1 MESAIAS
8 SSAGISL
15 SVPSSV
21 LSSHN
26 NCQECSDYDERK
38 NEAGKDEAPRGR
50 TITETTVASAVSI
63 SSSNNNDCQEPV
75 DVASES
81 TGDGR
86 ESPAPKALFHRCAS
100 VICRKP
106 YNGNRDAIGFAFDT
120 STRGIIVIG
129 GLFLVTALL
138 YLAEDAAGCHDAA
151 YLSSQM
157 GSSKGECSKEI
168 NGWKPSSLTTSIQ
181 SIVAVISA
189 VCMPL
194 VGAIIDH
201 TTHRR
206 LVGQLTAVLLVAFN
220 VVYIFLDQTNW
231 FTLLLL
237 LIPFLFT
244 YSVHSTAT
252 FAYFPELTEDD
263 AKTLYRYSASFTVIQ
278 FLSMILVIAIVV
290 SSINLMG
297 IQDDNVATAHF
308 SQIIVVGWSTVFFG
322 IAWTLCFSNKPTFSD
337 IPEGST
343 LLTAG
348 FKKLSKTLRKIC
360 LNYPAI
366 KWYLAM
372 IACVNSAL
380 PTVSTV
386 VVTILAGKMNF
397 TPTEIG
403 TATMIVLLSTIPG
416 SFIAVQMANLVNPK
430 RSLQLSLIFW
440 IVSIIAAALVLQG
453 PEKKSAA
460 YFFSVLLGINTGWF
474 DPSERGFY
482 VIIIP
487 KNQDAEFMGIYIS
500 ACQIIGW
507 LPPLVFTA
515 MNQAGIP
522 SSIGLATLS
531 LYILLGLLALSFGV
545 PSYEESMNQAR
556 EQELEE
562 QEFEDVA
569 HL

>member
-1 MESAIAS
+1 M
-8 SSAGISL
+8 
-15 SVPSSV
+15 
-21 LSSHN
+21 
-26 NCQECSDYDERK
+26 
-38 NEAGKDEAPRGR
+38 
-50 TITETTVASAVSI
+50 
-63 SSSNNNDCQEPV
+63 
-75 DVASES
+75 DVVSES
-81 TGDGR
+81 TSDGQ
-86 ESPAPKALFHRCAS
+86 EAPAPKALFHRCAS
-100 VICRKP
+100 TICRTP
-106 YNGNRDAIGFAFDT
+106 YNGNMDAIGFAFDT
-120 STRGIIVIG
+120 STRGVIIIG

-151 YLSSQM
+151 YLSSQTD
-157 GSSKGECSKEI
+157 SSNGECSKEI

-194 VGAIIDH
+194 VGAVIDH

-220 VVYIFLDQTNW
+220 VVYIFLDRTNW

-263 AKTLYRYSASFTVIQ
+263 ARTLYRYSASFTVIQ

-290 SSINLMG
+290 SSINMMG
-297 IQDDNVATAHF
+297 MQDDNVATAHF
-308 SQIIVVGWSTVFFG
+308 SQIIVVAWSSVFFG
-322 IAWTLCFSNKPTFSD
+322 IAWTFCFSKKPTFSD
-337 IPEGST
+337 VPEGST

-386 VVTILAGKMNF
+386 VITILAGKMNF
-397 TPTEIG
+397 TPTEVG
-403 TATMIVLLSTIPG
+403 TATIIVLFSTIPG
-416 SFIAVQMANLVNPK
+416 SFIAVKMASLVNPK
-430 RSLQLSLIFW
+430 RSLQLSLALW

-453 PEKKSAA
+453 PENKSAA

-482 VIIIP
+482 VMIIP

-522 SSIGLATLS
+522 SSISLATLS
-531 LYILLGLLALSFGV
+531 LYIILGLLALSFCV
-545 PSYEESMNQAR
+545 PTYEESMNQAR
-556 EQELEE
+556 QQELEE
-562 QEFEDVA
+562 QELEYTA
-569 HL
+569 QL